1 MTISA
6 VVSHCVYANTS
17 DVRTKFS
24 GGSTTVHPYDNTE
37 YEPIE
42 LGASIFVKAN
52 KNLLRATREF
62 NLSVYGFEDE
72 VGALG
77 IWDGKQFLHTVRD
90 LHAKSTLPF

>member
-77 IWDGKQFLHTVRD
+77 IWDGEQFLYTVRD